1 MIKNLLSPGSRV
13 WVYQSI
19 TKLSADQCLFAE
31 AKIKQFVSQWTSHKV
46 GVAGDGILLFDRF
59 VVLMA
64 DEEQTGV
71 GGCSIDSSVRFVK
84 SLEKELGTN
93 FFDRWNIAYK
103 KDREVLSCNISE
115 FGKLVENKEV
125 NDDTIVF
132 NNLIQTKADFEK
144 KWQVPYKDSW
154 LKNVEVA
161 HSSFSSM
168 L

>member
-1 MIKNLLSPGSRV
+1 MIKNLLSPSSRV
-13 WVYQSI
+13 WIYQSVK
-19 TKLSADQCLFAE
+19 KLNTDQSLLAA

-46 GVAGDGILLFDRF
+46 GVAGDGVLLFDRF

-84 SLEKELGTN
+84 SLEKELETN

-103 KDREVLSCNISE
+103 KDREVLSCNMAE
-115 FGKLVENKEV
+115 FGKLVEKKEV

-132 NNLIQTKADFEK
+132 NNLIQTKIDFEK

-154 LKNVEVA
+154 LKNVEVT
-161 HSSFSSM
+161 HTSFSSM